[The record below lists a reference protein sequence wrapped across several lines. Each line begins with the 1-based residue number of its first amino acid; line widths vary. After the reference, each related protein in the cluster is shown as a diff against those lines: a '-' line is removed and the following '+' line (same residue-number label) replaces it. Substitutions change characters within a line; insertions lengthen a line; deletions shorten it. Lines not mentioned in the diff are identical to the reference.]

1 MNIQLKTWRKLLGF
15 GAIATLT
22 LMSSLMITASPTLAD
37 RPGASR
43 PPAALN
49 ATARAAANATV
60 YASPNLSS
68 ANIVGSIPSGTS
80 VQVFD
85 AIGVSNTMTMY
96 YVDSGVVRGWVR
108 QSDLIF
114 L

>member
-1 MNIQLKTWRKLLGF
+1 MTIQLKTFRNRLGL

-22 LMSSLMITASPTLAD
+22 LASSLMMTASPILAD
-37 RPGASR
+37 RPGTSR
-43 PPAALN
+43 PPAASN
-49 ATARAAANATV
+49 ATARATRNATV
-60 YASPNLSS
+60 YASPNLAS
-68 ANIVGSIPSGTS
+68 ANIVGSIPSGTA

-85 AIGVSNTMTMY
+85 AIGVSSTMTMY

-108 QSDLIF
+108 QSDIVF

>member
-1 MNIQLKTWRKLLGF
+1 MTIRLKTLRNVLGF

-22 LMSSLMITASPTLAD
+22 LMSSLMITASPMLAD
-37 RPGASR
+37 RPGTSR
-43 PPAALN
+43 PPAASN
-49 ATARAAANATV
+49 ATARATTNATV

-68 ANIVGSIPSGTS
+68 ANIVGSIPSGTA

-85 AIGVSNTMTMY
+85 AIGVSSTMTMY

-108 QSDLIF
+108 QSDLVF